1 MENIRMTIK
10 RRLAALAAAALLL
23 VSLSACAVNMPGE
36 ESSSGSESTSSTA
49 SESESS
55 SQAPVDVGDYDD
67 TLEGLAEYMKAKGY
81 IEGDPSDM
89 DASFIGAEKGVKYT
103 GSYEGTNNITVELYE
118 YDTANL
124 HDTANAIIDS
134 VKESGQFILMGMTTN
149 ATLSDSGKYLMVYTD
164 TVTGE
169 EHDARTAE
177 VKEEFVNFKK

>member
-1 MENIRMTIK
+1 MTIK

-55 SQAPVDVGDYDD
+55 SQAPVDAGDYDD

-103 GSYEGTNNITVELYE
+103 GSYEGNNNITMELYE
-118 YDTANL
+118 YNTASLNDTAKEVL
-124 HDTANAIIDS
+124 EA
-134 VKESGQFILMGMTTN
+134 VKKDGKFDMMGTMVD
-149 ATLSDSGKYLMVYTD
+149 AVISDSGKYLMIYKD
-164 TVTGE
+164 SATGDL
-169 EHDARTAE
+169 HDARTEA
-177 VKEEFVNFKK
+177 VMKDFKAFKK